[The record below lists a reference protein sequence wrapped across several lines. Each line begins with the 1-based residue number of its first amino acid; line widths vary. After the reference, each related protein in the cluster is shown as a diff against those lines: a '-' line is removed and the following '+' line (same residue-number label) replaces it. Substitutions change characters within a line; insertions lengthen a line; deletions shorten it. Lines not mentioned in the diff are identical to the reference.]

1 LSLPKEFHL
10 LFSTH
15 RRSTVLLA
23 LGLAATAVMI
33 WVAVGRP
40 DAADA
45 GPVASAQITEVSP
58 DQAAAF
64 AALRQPAALD
74 VPDAVREWATKEPR
88 RQLGLNPALVRT
100 LAPPSGSTADP
111 WYLIPGNG
119 MLCLYGD
126 SAATCQTTE
135 QAASH
140 GLSLQ
145 FIPPYGNSPTTP
157 LPPQGVP
164 VESTFVGIVPDSVTS
179 VRAVTNDGGESAQP
193 AANGMFKI
201 AATDV
206 QELSLSTATRTSSV
220 AAVHQ

>member
-1 LSLPKEFHL
+1 MLSM
-10 LFSTH
+10 H
-15 RRSTVLLA
+15 RRWTVLLA

-33 WVAVGRP
+33 WVAIGRP

-45 GPVASAQITEVSP
+45 GPVASVQITDVSP

-64 AALRQPAALD
+64 AALRQPAALE
-74 VPDAVREWATKEPR
+74 VPDSVREWATKDAR
-88 RQLGLNPALVRT
+88 RQFGLNPALVRT
-100 LAPPSGSTADP
+100 LAPPSGKTADP

-126 SAATCQTTE
+126 SAATCQTTA

-145 FIPPYGNSPTTP
+145 FIPPYGNSHTTP
-157 LPPQGVP
+157 LPPPGVP
-164 VESTFVGIVPDSVTS
+164 VDSTFVGIVPDSVAT
-179 VRAVTNDGGESAQP
+179 VRAVTKDGTESSAP

-206 QELSLSTATRTSSV
+206 QELSLSTATGTSSV
-220 AAVHQ
+220 AVVHP